1 MHPSVETVRKC
12 LGDSLLK
19 SPTTILWARHSHATP
34 YTVKTGAKK
43 NSSFNLMLC
52 LVSAWQW
59 TWWLPKR
66 LPSLLSIE
74 SRGDLMTSRGWLQ
87 QPLGKKTMKIPD
99 FKGKFRYQKSS
110 STVCILSFFLQ
121 LHTKNTLNLLLVMM
135 RYMCQG
141 RWTPYIGDELIP
153 PLLGNPEIL

>member
-87 QPLGKKTMKIPD
+87 QPLGKKKQWRFQISRENFGTKNH
-99 FKGKFRYQKSS
+99 
-110 STVCILSFFLQ
+110 LQ
-121 LHTKNTLNLLLVMM
+121 LFASCHFFSNFTPKTLWTYCWWWWGTCARVDGLPILVMNSSHL
-135 RYMCQG
+135 Y
-141 RWTPYIGDELIP
+141 
-153 PLLGNPEIL
+153 